1 MRAARSGFY
10 SGLGALRQTAAV
22 WILAAICIVALFGPA
37 LAPFSYDRQFRDSP
51 AAPPGG
57 RFLLGTDEIGR
68 DRLSRLLYA
77 TRTSLLLAPAA
88 AAVSVGLAL
97 LLSVPLATGR
107 AGNFNPVRS
116 VLSVLTTVCLALPWI
131 FLFIILRAELPLD
144 TGPMVSILITFAL
157 MGAAGWAWPA
167 RVFSASISN
176 MERSG
181 WMLQARA
188 SGISRWRIALVH
200 CWPHLRAVAIA
211 QFLVLVPAYILA
223 EASLGLLGLGVA
235 EPLPSWGNLLRDLQ
249 HPDLIRANPWIL
261 MPLVLLVIVMICLEA
276 LQSQAVP
283 AGEID

>member
-1 MRAARSGFY
+1 MKTVRAV
-10 SGLGALRQTAAV
+10 AAV
-22 WILAAICIVALFGPA
+22 VLAVVCMGALFGPA
-37 LAPFSYDRQFRDSP
+37 LAPFSYDRQFRDHP

-57 RFLLGTDEIGR
+57 GFPLGTDEIGR

-77 TRTSLLLAPAA
+77 TRTSILLAPAA
-88 AAVSVGLAL
+88 AAVSVALAL
-97 LLSVPLATGR
+97 LLSAPLTTGR
-107 AGNFNPVRS
+107 ARKLVRPVVS
-116 VLSVLTTVCLALPWI
+116 ILTTVCLALPWI

-144 TGPMVSILITFAL
+144 TGPVVSVLITFGL

-167 RVFSASISN
+167 RVFSASISR
-176 MERSG
+176 METSG
-181 WMLQARA
+181 WMLHARA
-188 SGISRWRIALVH
+188 CGIPGWRIALVH
-200 CWPHLRAVAIA
+200 CWPHLRAIAMA

-261 MPLVLLVIVMICLEA
+261 TPLVLLMVVMICLEA
-276 LQSQAVP
+276 LQSGPVP